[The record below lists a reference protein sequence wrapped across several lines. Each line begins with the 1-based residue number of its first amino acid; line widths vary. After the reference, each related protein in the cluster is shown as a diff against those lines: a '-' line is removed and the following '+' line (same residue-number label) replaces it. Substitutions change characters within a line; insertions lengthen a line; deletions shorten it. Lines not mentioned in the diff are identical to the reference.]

1 MIFKKLTKIIFV
13 GLFEIADLC
22 FFTDINITIFNNNAI
37 LQKKKKIVWLIRV
50 TNCQIIFHCYLKMYL
65 IFLVSNTNS
74 YKFYEIE

>member
-37 LQKKKKIVWLIRV
+37 LQKKKKNSLA
-50 TNCQIIFHCYLKMYL
+50 YK
-65 IFLVSNTNS
+65 SNKLSNYFS
-74 YKFYEIE
+74 LLLENVFNFFSF